1 MDSEIEKLLEIVKLS
16 AQITLTN
23 GGETYRAEQICEHIC
38 KALGYGNVEAM
49 AITTGIFINITD
61 NSHDHTVIGRIK
73 KRTINLAKIEIVN
86 NISRDISKGKLNMD
100 EALEL
105 LRGIENQESLSMTK
119 TAIVGGLSAGCF
131 AAMFGGGLVEFIIAA
146 LSGVAV
152 QLATAS
158 FGKLDSYQFFISI
171 IGGMMT
177 AFIAIGFTAILG
189 VGDYNIIILGGIMP
203 LLPGLAMTNAIR
215 DTIRGDLISGTA
227 RGVEAVIV
235 AASVAAGVGIIITCF
250 ITFGGVLL

>member
-1 MDSEIEKLLEIVKLS
+1 MDSEIEKLLNVVRLS

-23 GGETYRAEQICEHIC
+23 GGETYRAEEICKHIC
-38 KALGYGNVEAM
+38 SAVGYDNVEAL

-61 NSHDHTVIGRIK
+61 EGHDHTVIGRIK
-73 KRTINLAKIEIVN
+73 KRTINLEKLEIVN
-86 NISRDISKGKLNMD
+86 NISRDISKGRLELD
-100 EALEL
+100 DALEKL
-105 LRGIENQESLSMTK
+105 EKIEVQGSLSVAK
-119 TAIVGGLSAGCF
+119 TAAIGGLSAGCF
-131 AAMFGGGLVEFIIAA
+131 AAMFGGGPVEFVIAL
-146 LSGVAV
+146 LSGVAA

-171 IGGMMT
+171 IGGMVT
-177 AFIAIGFTAILG
+177 ALIAISSTALLGF
-189 VGDYNIIILGGIMP
+189 GDYNLIILGGIMP

-250 ITFGGVLL
+250 ISLGGVLL